1 MGSLQVKGQ
10 PKRNGSIIFRS
21 CGLQVFYRRVC
32 GSTVWELVVNN
43 DKRIASI
50 RCYRKIGRRSPGG
63 KHKQNGET
71 GVAGQQY
78 GIDAK
83 RFPRRKGA
91 GSLTNSPRWP
101 ANTARMV
108 SGWCLNPRTAAGRS
122 MQQRDGACCDEAVRT
137 RESSDRLDMLC
148 AEAAISI
155 QLLLIHLLDGPTAD
169 LQALGQFQLAD
180 SPRPLHLD
188 VLPLLLAQA
197 GPAARVA
204 PLGQCA
210 FSWPATERS
219 LIEFRHHS
227 LKASTI
233 GSWSLPVDVA
243 VSKSSA
249 RDRNSTPA
257 RCKPSMIC
265 SS

>member
-91 GSLTNSPRWP
+91 GSLTNSPQWP

-197 GPAARVA
+197 GPSSGETA
-204 PLGQCA
+204 LG
-210 FSWPATERS
+210 PR
-219 LIEFRHHS
+219 L
-227 LKASTI
+227 LLASDRA
-233 GSWSLPVDVA
+233 LPD
-243 VSKSSA
+243 
-249 RDRNSTPA
+249 
-257 RCKPSMIC
+257 
-265 SS
+265 